1 MEKSKKSIGSI
12 IGEYGAFLALI
23 VLVVVISIISPEF
36 RTADNFMTLLRQA
49 CFNGLIA
56 FGMTCVIL
64 SDGIDLSVGS
74 TFALSAIICA
84 EMLIHGVPAPVAIL
98 AALLVGTALGVVSG
112 LLVAKGRLQPFIA
125 TLITM
130 TAYRGFAMIITD
142 GKPISRLSA
151 SIESESGE
159 FLFKMLAKGN
169 LEFGP
174 AENPWFSIP
183 IPVIILVLTLV
194 IFWFI
199 LHKTTFG
206 RRIYATGSNAKCANL
221 VGVNTSKTKISVYAI
236 SGFLSALA
244 GLIMISRLDSAQ
256 PTLGSGYEL
265 DAIAAVALGGTSM
278 SGGRGK
284 IIGTF
289 AGVLIIA
296 VLTNG
301 MNILGVK
308 SYYQEVIKA
317 IVILVAVLSDRKR

>member
-1 MEKSKKSIGSI
+1 M
-12 IGEYGAFLALI
+12 
-23 VLVVVISIISPEF
+23 ISIISPEF
-36 RTADNFMTLLRQA
+36 RTADNFLSLLRQTT
-49 CFNGLIA
+49 FNGLIA

-84 EMLIHGVPAPVAIL
+84 EMIIHNVPAFLAI
-98 AALLVGTALGVVSG
+98 AASLLVGTLLGAISG
-112 LLVAKGRLQPFIA
+112 ILVTKGRLQPFIA

-130 TAYRGFAMIITD
+130 TAYRGISMIITD
-142 GKPISRLSA
+142 GKPISRLAS
-151 SIESESGE
+151 SIENEKGA
-159 FLFKMLAKGN
+159 FLFKALGKGN

-174 AENPWFSIP
+174 ADKPWFAIP
-183 IPVIILVLTLV
+183 IPVIILIVTLI

-206 RRIYATGSNAKCANL
+206 RRVYATGSNAKCANL

-289 AGVLIIA
+289 AGVLIIG
-296 VLTNG
+296 VLNNG
-301 MNILGVK
+301 MNILGVN

>member
-1 MEKSKKSIGSI
+1 MNKSKKNIGAL
-12 IGEYGAFLALI
+12 IGEYGAFIAL
-23 VLVVVISIISPEF
+23 VLLVIVISVVSPEF
-36 RTADNFMTLLRQA
+36 RTASNFLNLLRQA
-49 CFNGLIA
+49 SFNGLIA

-84 EMLIHGVPAPVAIL
+84 ELIVGGVPTGLAMLISLV
-98 AALLVGTALGVVSG
+98 VGTALGVISG
-112 LLVAKGRLQPFIA
+112 VLVTKGRLQPFIA

-130 TAYRGFAMIITD
+130 TAYRGLSMIITD
-142 GKPISRLSA
+142 GKPISRLVA
-151 SIESESGE
+151 SIKTEGGQ
-159 FLFKMLAKGN
+159 FLFKAVGKGN

-183 IPVIILVLTLV
+183 IPVIILLLALA
-194 IFWFI
+194 IFWFV

-206 RRIYATGSNAKCANL
+206 RKIYATGSNAKCANL
-221 VGVNTSKTKISVYAI
+221 VGVNTSKTKIAVYAI
-236 SGFLSALA
+236 SGFMAALA

-256 PTLGSGYEL
+256 PTLGDGFEL

-296 VLTNG
+296 VLNNG
-301 MNILGVK
+301 LNILGVG